1 MITLHD
7 LQKDWNEFV
16 CSGIEMECN
25 TSKFDP
31 EVLRKL
37 QDKLNEK
44 INLYIQESVEL
55 ESDKDDLRL
64 QQTNTRY

>member
-1 MITLHD
+1 MITLRE

-31 EVLRKL
+31 EVLRNILNKL
-37 QDKLNEK
+37 TEK
-44 INLYIQESVEL
+44 ANLYITESIEM
-55 ESDKDDLRL
+55 ENDKNDIRL

>member
-25 TSKFDP
+25 TSKFNPD
-31 EVLRKL
+31 VLREILNKL
-37 QDKLNEK
+37 TEK
-44 INLYIQESVEL
+44 ANLYIQESVEL
-55 ESDKDDLRL
+55 ESDKDDAYKHRH
-64 QQTNTRY
+64 

>member
-25 TSKFDP
+25 TSKFNP
-31 EVLRKL
+31 EILRNIL
-37 QDKLNEK
+37 NKLNEK
-44 INLYIQESVEL
+44 ANLYINESIEL
-55 ESDKDDLRL
+55 ESDKEDAYKS
-64 QQTNTRY
+64 QH